1 MPSLELGDPMPVQG
15 RKRRHGVE
23 NWEDLRY
30 VLTVVQEGSYSAA
43 ARKLRRDHST
53 VRRRVEATQRALG
66 IKLFQRTR
74 HAMRLTSQAAQI
86 IDALSAMAE
95 TAAEIERRF
104 AGVDARLAGTVRIT
118 TSEGFAAHWLVPRLV
133 RFQRENPLI
142 RFEFDASTRVQNLA
156 GDDADIA
163 IRFVRPSQPN
173 LISVKAGKLVFVL
186 FAARSYVDTFGRPDS
201 FQSLNNHRLVINRAM
216 INNPLLRR
224 WRDYAADHPGIVVE
238 SETSPLFEASVVAGF
253 GVGLAPLYTAQVY
266 PELEVLPIPPV
277 GETDIWLV
285 THSSKRRIPRVAAA
299 FEFLRETFSAD
310 RTALFSDALL
320 GGRKGNGGRT

>member
-1 MPSLELGDPMPVQG
+1 MSMQG

-30 VLTVVQEGSYSAA
+30 VLTVAQEGSYSAA
-43 ARKLRRDHST
+43 ARKLKRDHST

-74 HAMRLTSQAAQI
+74 LAMRLTSQAAQI
-86 IDALSAMAE
+86 IDALSVMAD

-142 RFEFDASTRVQNLA
+142 KLEFDASSRVQNLA
-156 GDDADIA
+156 GDEADIA
-163 IRFVRPSQPN
+163 IRFVRPTQPN

-186 FAARSYVDTFGRPDS
+186 FAARAYIYTFGKPDS
-201 FQSLNNHRLVINRAM
+201 FQALNNHRLVINRAM
-216 INNPLLRR
+216 VSNPLLRR
-224 WRDYAADHPGIVVE
+224 WREYAAGHPGIVVE
-238 SETSPLFEASVVAGF
+238 SETSPLFESSLTSGF
-253 GVGLAPLYTAQVY
+253 GVGAAPLYTGLAY

-285 THSSKRRIPRVAAA
+285 THSSKRRIPRVAAV
-299 FEFLRETFSAD
+299 FDFLRETFAED
-310 RTALFSDALL
+310 RSSLFSDALIRD
-320 GGRKGNGGRT
+320 RKNGNGRP